1 MGHVVRVRRRVA
13 AATVLDVQHAPP
25 PRWTSNTSGPERRSE
40 TARGAR
46 DEVRGGRSQ
55 EGVVRRVRGDAV
67 SWREKEWAGPIQS
80 ARVETTVM
88 GRTPDGRTVTGVL
101 EGEGVVQNPSFGYLI
116 HTRTIAEELRTLE
129 VTRPPASAPARDAG
143 T

>member
-1 MGHVVRVRRRVA
+1 M
-13 AATVLDVQHAPP
+13 
-25 PRWTSNTSGPERRSE
+25 
-40 TARGAR
+40 
-46 DEVRGGRSQ
+46 
-55 EGVVRRVRGDAV
+55 
-67 SWREKEWAGPIQS
+67 
-80 ARVETTVM
+80 ETTVM